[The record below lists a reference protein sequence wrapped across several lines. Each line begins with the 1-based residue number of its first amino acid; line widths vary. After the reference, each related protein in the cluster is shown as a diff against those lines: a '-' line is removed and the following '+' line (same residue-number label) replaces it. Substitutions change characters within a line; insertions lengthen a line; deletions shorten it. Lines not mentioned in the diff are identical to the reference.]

1 MKLLV
6 SWLRDFVDVQAP
18 TADLASLLSMRG
30 FEVASIDPVTTLA
43 PPPGTGAAGCQPGE
57 DAVIDFEITAN
68 RPDCLSVRGLAREA
82 AAALRLPYRPTH
94 DTAGSSEV
102 EGGAGASQAGGPH
115 AGLTVFIDDPDLC
128 PRYAAAVAEV
138 KIGPSPQWMQHR
150 LEAAGVRPIN
160 NVVDVTN
167 YVLMELGQ
175 PLHAFD
181 LERLEGRQ
189 LRARQAHAGERLRTL
204 DGEDREL
211 AAGMLVIAD
220 ASTPQAV
227 AGVMGGAASE
237 VWSGT
242 RLVALESAY
251 FKPASVRRTSKKLG
265 LSTEASQRFERGGDI
280 GIPVAALERA
290 CALLEQVGA
299 GTRRGPILDCY
310 PAPRVPA
317 TVPLRRAR
325 IAALLGMTVPDEDV
339 EAILTGLGF
348 ELTGTPDG
356 WKAVVPSW
364 RVDVAR
370 EADLV
375 EEVGRHHGFDRIPI
389 TFSALREAPPRPD
402 PVIRRNHTVRVA
414 LIGAGFAEAIGYSF
428 IERAAAAPFADTFA
442 TGLDP
447 DRASERLVPL
457 AYPLSELF
465 AVLRPSLLPGLLD
478 AVVRNR
484 RRETADVRLFEIG
497 SSFSADDGER
507 RRLAIVWSGAGRP
520 AHWADSDEPVTFFH
534 VKGVVEQ
541 VAATLRLPPLTF
553 EPVAATWLVPGRA
566 AKVSCAGR
574 LLGLLGQIR
583 PELAAA
589 REMPGGDAVYA
600 AELDLEALHAL
611 VPEADVRVEPL
622 PRFPSVV
629 RDVSLVVDE
638 GLPSASV
645 RATIRS
651 AAPDTLVSIR
661 EFDRYKGAGI
671 PEGRCSLSYRLTFR
685 SPDRT
690 LTDAEVQQAME
701 RVVEAV
707 KAAHQA
713 VQR

>member
-6 SWLRDFVDVQAP
+6 SWLRDFVDVQVAN
-18 TADLASLLSMRG
+18 TDLASLLSMRG
-30 FEVASIDPVTTLA
+30 FEVASIDPVA
-43 PPPGTGAAGCQPGE
+43 AAGAAPLPDGAGLQPAG
-57 DAVIDFEITAN
+57 DAIIDFEITAN

-82 AAALRLPYRPTH
+82 ATALRLPYRAIH
-94 DTAGSSEV
+94 TAGSGEV
-102 EGGAGASQAGGPH
+102 EGGAGASSAGGPNAPLSVH
-115 AGLTVFIDDPDLC
+115 IDDPELC

-138 KIGPSPQWMQHR
+138 TVGPSPRWMQDR

-181 LERLEGRQ
+181 LERLGGRQ
-189 LRARQAHAGERLRTL
+189 LRARQARAGERLQTL

-220 ASTPQAV
+220 ATTPQAV
-227 AGVMGGAASE
+227 AGVMGGAPTE

-242 RLVALESAY
+242 RLIALESAY
-251 FKPASVRRTSKKLG
+251 FKPASIRRTSKKLG

-290 CALLEQVGA
+290 CALLEQIGA

-310 PAPRVPA
+310 PAPRGPVA
-317 TVPLRRAR
+317 VPLRRTR
-325 IAALLGMTVPDEDV
+325 IAALLGMTIPDEEV
-339 EAILTGLGF
+339 EAILAGLGF
-348 ELTGTPDG
+348 ELSRTADG
-356 WKAVVPSW
+356 WQAMVPSW

-375 EEVGRHHGFDRIPI
+375 EEVGRHHGFDRIPS
-389 TFSALREAPPRPD
+389 TFPALREAPPRPD
-402 PVIRRNHTVRVA
+402 PVIRRNQTLRVA
-414 LIGAGFAEAIGYSF
+414 LVGAGFAEAIGYSF
-428 IERAAAAPFADTFA
+428 IERAAAAPFIDTLGA
-442 TGLDP
+442 GTDP
-447 DRASERLVPL
+447 GAAGDRLVPL

-497 SSFSADDGER
+497 SCFSADDGER
-507 RRLAIVWSGAGRP
+507 RRLAFVWSGAGRP
-520 AHWADSDEPVTFFH
+520 AHWASQDEPVTFFH

-541 VAATLRLPPLTF
+541 AAASLRLPPLVF
-553 EPVAATWLVPGRA
+553 EPAAATWLVPGRA
-566 AKVSCAGR
+566 AKVSCDGR
-574 LLGLLGQIR
+574 VLGLLGQIR

-611 VPEADVRVEPL
+611 VPAADVRVEPL

-638 GLPSASV
+638 GLPSGSI

-661 EFDRYKGAGI
+661 EFDRYQGAGI
-671 PEGRCSLSYRLTFR
+671 PEGRCSLSFRLTFR

-690 LTDAEVQQAME
+690 LTDAEVQQAMD

-707 KAAHQA
+707 KAVHQA

>member
-6 SWLRDFVDVQAP
+6 SWLRDFVDVQVP
-18 TADLASLLSMRG
+18 ISELASLLSMRG
-30 FEVASIDPVTTLA
+30 FEVASIEPVGQA
-43 PPPGTGAAGCQPGE
+43 

-82 AAALRLPYRPTH
+82 ATALRLPYRPTH
-94 DTAGSSEV
+94 PAGSGEV
-102 EGGAGASQAGGPH
+102 EGGAGASSAGGPH
-115 AGLTVFIDDPDLC
+115 AALSVFVDDPDLC

-138 KIGPSPQWMQHR
+138 KVGPSPRWMQAR

-181 LERLEGRQ
+181 LERLGGRQ
-189 LRARQAHAGERLRTL
+189 LRARQARAGERLRTL

-211 AAGMLVIAD
+211 APGMLVIAD

-227 AGVMGGAASE
+227 AGVMGGAAAE

-251 FKPASVRRTSKKLG
+251 FKPASVRRTSKTLG
-265 LSTEASQRFERGGDI
+265 LGTEASQRFERGGDV

-290 CALLEQVGA
+290 CALLAEIGA
-299 GTRRGPILDCY
+299 GTRRGAILDCY
-310 PAPRVPA
+310 PAPRAAV
-317 TVPLRRAR
+317 TVALRRAR
-325 IAALLGMTVPDEDV
+325 IPALLGVTIPDGEV
-339 EAILTGLGF
+339 EATLSGLGF
-348 ELTGTPDG
+348 AVSAAPDG
-356 WKAVVPSW
+356 WRAVAPTW

-370 EADLV
+370 EADLI
-375 EEVGRHHGFDRIPI
+375 EEVGRHHGFDRIPA
-389 TFSALREAPPRPD
+389 TFPALREAPPRPD
-402 PVIRRNHTVRVA
+402 PAMARNEA
-414 LIGAGFAEAIGYSF
+414 LRMAMVGAGFAEAIGYSF
-428 IERAAAAPFADTFA
+428 IEQAAAEPFVAA
-442 TGLDP
+442 GGAGGSGEP
-447 DRASERLVPL
+447 DRLVPL

-478 AVVRNR
+478 AVIRNR

-497 SSFSADDGER
+497 SCFSAREGER
-507 RRLAIVWSGAGRP
+507 RRLGLAWCGAGRP
-520 AHWADSDEPVTFFH
+520 AHWSAGHEAVDFFH

-541 VAATLRLPPLTF
+541 VGAVLRVPPLAF
-553 EPVAATWLVPGRA
+553 EPATAPWLAPGRGA
-566 AKVSCAGR
+566 RISAAGR
-574 LLGLLGQIR
+574 VLGLLGQVR
-583 PELAAA
+583 PDIAAA
-589 REMPGGDAVYA
+589 REMPGTDPVFA
-600 AELDLEALHAL
+600 AEIDLETLHAL
-611 VPEADVRVEPL
+611 VADTDVQVEAL

-629 RDVSLVVDE
+629 RDVSLIVDE
-638 GLPSASV
+638 GLPSERV
-645 RATIRS
+645 RATIRT

-661 EFDRYKGAGI
+661 EFDRYQGKGI
-671 PEGRCSLSYRLTFR
+671 PEGRCSLSFRLTFR
-685 SPDRT
+685 SLERT
-690 LTDAEVQQAME
+690 LTDLEVQQAME
-701 RVVEAV
+701 RVIEAV

>member
-6 SWLRDFVDVQAP
+6 SWLRDCVDARVPASE
-18 TADLASLLSMRG
+18 LASLLSMRG
-30 FEVASIDPVTTLA
+30 FEVASIDPV
-43 PPPGTGAAGCQPGE
+43 GQE

-82 AAALRLPYRPTH
+82 ATALRLPFTDPAPSPATS
-94 DTAGSSEV
+94 A
-102 EGGAGASQAGGPH
+102 GGAESTGTPGTISSPD
-115 AGLTVFIDDPDLC
+115 LSVSIDDPDLC
-128 PRYAAAVAEV
+128 PRYAAAIVEV
-138 KIGPSPQWMQHR
+138 KVGPSPRWMQDR

-167 YVLMELGQ
+167 YVLVELGQ

-181 LERLEGRQ
+181 LERLSGRQ
-189 LRARQAHAGERLRTL
+189 LRARLARAGERLRTL

-265 LSTEASQRFERGGDI
+265 LGTEASQRFERGADV

-290 CALLEQVGA
+290 CALIEQIAA
-299 GTRRGPILDCY
+299 GTRRGAILDCY
-310 PAPRVPA
+310 PAPRGAV

-325 IAALLGMTVPDEDV
+325 IGVLLGATLRDEEV
-339 EAILTGLGF
+339 EAILAGLGF
-348 ELTGTPDG
+348 AVARTADG
-356 WKAVVPSW
+356 WQAQVPTW
-364 RVDVAR
+364 RADVAR
-370 EADLV
+370 EADLI
-375 EEVGRHHGFDRIPI
+375 EEVGRHHGFDRIPS
-389 TFSALREAPPRPD
+389 TFPALREAPARPD
-402 PVIRRNHTVRVA
+402 PSIDRTHTVRAV
-414 LIGAGFAEAIGYSF
+414 LTGAGFAEAIGYSF
-428 IERAAAAPFADTFA
+428 IERAAARPFDAD
-442 TGLDP
+442 
-447 DRASERLVPL
+447 SLVPL

-484 RRETADVRLFEIG
+484 RRERADVRLFEVG
-497 SSFSADDGER
+497 SCFSADEGER
-507 RRLAIVWSGAGRP
+507 RRLALIWCGAGRP
-520 AHWADSDEPVTFFH
+520 AHWAADAEAVDFFH
-534 VKGVVEQ
+534 VKGVIEQ
-541 VAATLRLPPLTF
+541 IGAALRLPPLAF
-553 EPVAATWLVPGRA
+553 EPADEPWLVPGRGA
-566 AKVSCAGR
+566 RMSAGGR
-574 LLGLLGQIR
+574 VLGVLGQVL
-583 PELAAA
+583 PAVAAA
-589 REMPGGDAVYA
+589 REMPGTDAVYA

-611 VPEADVRVEPL
+611 VPGSDLQVEAL

-629 RDVSLVVDE
+629 RDVSLIVDE
-638 GLPSASV
+638 GLPSERV

-661 EFDRYKGAGI
+661 EFDRYQGTGI
-671 PEGRCSLSYRLTFR
+671 PEGRCSLSFRLTFR

-690 LTDAEVQQAME
+690 LTDLEVQQATD

-707 KAAHQA
+707 KAAHAA

>member
-6 SWLRDFVDVQAP
+6 SWLRDFVDVQVAVP
-18 TADLASLLSMRG
+18 ELASLLSMRG
-30 FEVASIDPVTTLA
+30 FEVASIEP
-43 PPPGTGAAGCQPGE
+43 AAGGDAASRPGG

-82 AAALRLPYRPTH
+82 ATALRLPYRPTH
-94 DTAGSSEV
+94 STGAGEV
-102 EGGAGASQAGGPH
+102 EGGAGASTAGGPD
-115 AGLTVFIDDPDLC
+115 LSVFVDDADLC

-138 KIGPSPQWMQHR
+138 KVAASPRWMQER

-181 LERLEGRQ
+181 LERLGGRQ
-189 LRARQAHAGERLRTL
+189 LRARQARAGERLRTL

-211 AAGMLVIAD
+211 APGMLVIAD

-227 AGVMGGAASE
+227 AGVMGGAAAE

-265 LSTEASQRFERGGDI
+265 LGTEASQRFERGGDV

-290 CALLEQVGA
+290 CALLEAIGA
-299 GTRRGPILDCY
+299 GTRRGAILDCY
-310 PAPRVPA
+310 PAPRPA
-317 TVPLRRAR
+317 VTVGLRRAR
-325 IAALLGMTVPDEDV
+325 IPALLGVTIPDEEV
-339 EAILTGLGF
+339 EAILSGLGF
-348 ELTGTPDG
+348 TVSAVADG
-356 WKAVVPSW
+356 WQAVAPTW
-364 RVDVAR
+364 RVDIAR
-370 EADLV
+370 EADLI
-375 EEVGRHHGFDRIPI
+375 EEVGRHHGFDRIPA
-389 TFSALREAPPRPD
+389 TFPALREAPPRPD
-402 PVIRRNHTVRVA
+402 PVMVRNQA
-414 LIGAGFAEAIGYSF
+414 LRMAMVGAGFAEAIGYSF
-428 IERAAAAPFADTFA
+428 IERAAAEPFVAPLGASGEADR
-442 TGLDP
+442 D
-447 DRASERLVPL
+447 RLVPL

-478 AVVRNR
+478 AVVHNR

-497 SSFSADDGER
+497 SSFSARDGER
-507 RRLAIVWSGAGRP
+507 RRLGLAWCGAGRP
-520 AHWADSDEPVTFFH
+520 AHWAAGQEAVDFFH

-541 VAATLRLPPLTF
+541 VAAVLRLPPLAF
-553 EPVAATWLVPGRA
+553 EPASATWLAPGRA
-566 AKVSCAGR
+566 ARVSAGGR
-574 LLGLLGQIR
+574 VLGLLGQVR
-583 PELAAA
+583 PEIAAA
-589 REMPGGDAVYA
+589 REMPGTDPVFA
-600 AELDLEALHAL
+600 AEIDLDVLHAL
-611 VPEADVRVEPL
+611 VPAADVQVEAL

-629 RDVSLVVDE
+629 RDVSLIVDE
-638 GLPSASV
+638 GLPSERV
-645 RATIRS
+645 RATIRT

-661 EFDRYKGAGI
+661 EFDRYQGKGI
-671 PEGRCSLSYRLTFR
+671 PEGRCSLSFRLTFR
-685 SPDRT
+685 SPERT
-690 LTDAEVQQAME
+690 LTDLEVQQAME
-701 RVVEAV
+701 RVIDAV